1 MSSKMQT
8 ICPKGYFQIP
18 TNKHSDP
25 RATIGANGTVIISME
40 KVNFILRKE
49 LTIKAGLELE
59 RRQWR
64 GDTYSTT
71 AVFTRAKY
79 KKMRLTGKE
88 AIMTPF
94 KIMSI

>member
-1 MSSKMQT
+1 MS
-8 ICPKGYFQIP
+8 
-18 TNKHSDP
+18 KHSDP
-25 RATIGANGTVIISME
+25 RAIIGANGMETISTE
-40 KVNFILRKE
+40 KVSFILRKE
-49 LTIKAGLELE
+49 LTIKVGLELE

-64 GDTYSTT
+64 DDIYSTT
-71 AVFTRAKY
+71 AASTRARY